1 MRWILALLAT
11 AWLAHAASPY
21 LPEPGKLQINFSY
34 AHDRYSKFKAGTSR
48 STSLPGT
55 LTQHTLFPSLSYG
68 LTNRVALDF
77 DTAYTRS
84 SLPAITLGAIVNTS
98 YGVRIQAYRGEKATL
113 SFRAAGIRS
122 ELYPIDLGPV
132 ATGGVSV
139 NGFHGSAQLGLVLPK
154 RGFVLLDG
162 GYVAYQKPVPNRFVS
177 SAFIGQNRG
186 RWTYFAGYQD
196 NRAFRGVDIA
206 GLSTARVR
214 FAEYRRV
221 IGNFSAGGGYTTSG
235 GVYMGANAS
244 RWLTAR
250 NAPEST
256 GVVITL
262 GFRVPVRR

>member
-84 SLPAITLGAIVNTS
+84 SLPAITLSAIVNTS

-139 NGFHGSAQLGLVLPK
+139 NGRRLAADESQIGDSELLVGG
-154 RGFVLLDG
+154 RVLLRKGARD
-162 GYVAYQKPVPNRFVS
+162 YALVTL
-177 SAFIGQNRG
+177 SA
-186 RWTYFAGYQD
+186 
-196 NRAFRGVDIA
+196 
-206 GLSTARVR
+206 
-214 FAEYRRV
+214 
-221 IGNFSAGGGYTTSG
+221 
-235 GVYMGANAS
+235 
-244 RWLTAR
+244 
-250 NAPEST
+250 
-256 GVVITL
+256 
-262 GFRVPVRR
+262 